1 MKSLLFDFGGT
12 IDTDGVHWSEKF
24 WELYER
30 FNVNVFKKDFE
41 RAFVQAENEIF
52 ADQELSHA
60 TFYQTLHKQLILQ
73 FDILKIENKSDL
85 LNEMKNFCYTDV
97 SKTIARAKDILT
109 GFRSQFNLGL
119 VSNFY
124 GNLEIVCKEFQ
135 LDSVFSVMIDSVVVG
150 IKKPDPAIFAIAI
163 KKLGGKPKDTCVIGD
178 SYDRDIVPAKQLGCR
193 TIWLK
198 GKSWMVPQSTDAA
211 DATITKF
218 SQVPAAVA
226 SLM

>member
-30 FNVNVFKKDFE
+30 FNVNVIKKDFE

-52 ADQELSHA
+52 TDQGLPQA
-60 TFYQTLHKQLILQ
+60 MFYQTLHKQLILQ
-73 FDILKIENKSDL
+73 LNILKIEIKSDL

-97 SKTIARAKDILT
+97 SKTIARAREILI
-109 GFRSQFNLGL
+109 GFRTQFNLGL

-135 LDSVFSVMIDSVVVG
+135 LDSVFSVMVDSVVVG
-150 IKKPDPAIFAIAI
+150 IKKPDPAIFKYAIE
-163 KKLGGKPKDTCVIGD
+163 KLNSSPRETCVIGD

-198 GKSWMVPQSTDAA
+198 GKSWMIPQSTNAA